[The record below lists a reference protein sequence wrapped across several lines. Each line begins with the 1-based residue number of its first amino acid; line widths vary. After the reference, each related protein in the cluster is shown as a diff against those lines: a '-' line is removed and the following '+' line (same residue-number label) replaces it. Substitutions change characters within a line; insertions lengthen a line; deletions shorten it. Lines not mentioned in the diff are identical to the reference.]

1 MGITYMKHR
10 YTLDEVNI
18 LLTNRIKNINFFI
31 TNFISNINLQKNTNP
46 KLQNIKLFDKNNK
59 YEYIFKKVIQMQNK
73 MYMKYKF
80 TENKEYS
87 INELI
92 NKSKETNQ
100 IYNLFLQ
107 NITKIITIN
116 SSIQT
121 NIAEFYVDNI
131 TKNFNYFNIT
141 KYNSAE
147 IKFNLILNSETIIIG
162 DIDTGI
168 GFYGD
173 TDLVEKLTEEEKEQ
187 KTNDQLD
194 DQEIDD
200 GMDTEQL
207 VDDEE
212 GEQED
217 MGDEDVQMGVG
228 EI

>member
-1 MGITYMKHR
+1 
-10 YTLDEVNI
+10 NI

-87 INELI
+87 VNELI

-116 SSIQT
+116 NDIQT

-194 DQEIDD
+194 DQEIDN